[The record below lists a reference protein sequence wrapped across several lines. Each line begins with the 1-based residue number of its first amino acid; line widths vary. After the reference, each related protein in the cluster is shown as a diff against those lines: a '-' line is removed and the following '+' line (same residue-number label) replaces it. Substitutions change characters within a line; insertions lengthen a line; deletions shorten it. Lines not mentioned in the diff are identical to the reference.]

1 MKLIVGLGNPG
12 QKYILTRHN
21 IGFLALDALLKQLS
35 PSGSFKTENQFK
47 SQICK
52 LKWQGQDLLLVKPQT
67 YMNLSG
73 EAVQPIMNFYRIER
87 PDLLVVHDDVDL
99 PFGEFRFHIRR
110 GAGGQNGVKN
120 IHQML
125 GTDDYARLK
134 MGVGRPADPRYS
146 VADYVLGNFNEP
158 EDSLAQFLS
167 DGLDAIEYWIKNG
180 TERAANQFNSG
191 AKG

>member
-12 QKYILTRHN
+12 QKYILNRHN
-21 IGFLALDALLKQLS
+21 VGFLMMDGLLEQLS
-35 PSGSFKTENQFK
+35 PGSSFKTETQFK
-47 SQICK
+47 AQICK

-67 YMNLSG
+67 YMNRSG
-73 EAVQPIMNFYRIER
+73 EAVHPIMSFYRIER

-110 GAGGQNGVKN
+110 GPGGQNGIKN
-120 IHQML
+120 IHQIL
-125 GTDDYARLK
+125 GSDDYARLK
-134 MGVGRPADPRYS
+134 MGVGRPADPRHS
-146 VADYVLGNFNEP
+146 IADYVLANFTEP
-158 EDSLAQFLS
+158 ADKLAQFLG

-180 TERAANQFNSG
+180 TERAANQFNAA